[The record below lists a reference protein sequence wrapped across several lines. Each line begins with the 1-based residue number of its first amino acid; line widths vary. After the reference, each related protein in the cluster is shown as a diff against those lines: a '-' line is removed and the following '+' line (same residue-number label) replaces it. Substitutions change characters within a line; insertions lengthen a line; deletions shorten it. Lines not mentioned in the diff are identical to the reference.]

1 MLALSNADVFQTSSA
16 LKEALRICIEGFVAR
31 GVMLL
36 SIVRAAG
43 FHCLQRLPSLTRAA
57 LAGALCGPLL
67 LGCAGMCGEYDDGR
81 SDPRHGRAGRAL
93 ATAFH
98 TLAEQARLAPPP
110 KAECEAE
117 AAEAEKKA
125 AQAPAERDTNADL
138 ALRIRLE
145 YERECYRQAELRVRK
160 QLQALQAAAR
170 EALKSAG
177 ESEQAQ
183 R

>member
-1 MLALSNADVFQTSSA
+1 MLALSTADVIQTSSA
-16 LKEALRICIEGFVAR
+16 LKEGIGFGTR

-36 SIVRAAG
+36 SIARRTRAG
-43 FHCLQRLPSLTRAA
+43 LHCMRGLTTVTRAA
-57 LAGALCGPLL
+57 LAGAVCGPLL
-67 LGCAGMCGEYDDGR
+67 VGCAGMCDEYDDGR
-81 SDPRHGRAGRAL
+81 SDPRRGRAGRSL
-93 ATAFH
+93 AGAFR
-98 TLAEQARLAPPP
+98 TLADQARLAPPP

-125 AQAPAERDTNADL
+125 VQAPEHDANAEL

-160 QLQALQAAAR
+160 QLQVLQAAAR
-170 EALKSAG
+170 EAVKAAG

>member
-1 MLALSNADVFQTSSA
+1 
-16 LKEALRICIEGFVAR
+16 
-31 GVMLL
+31 MLL
-36 SIVRAAG
+36 SIARRARAAS
-43 FHCLQRLPSLTRAA
+43 FHRLHVLPTVTRAA
-57 LAGALCGPLL
+57 LTGALCGPLL

-81 SDPRHGRAGRAL
+81 SDPRHGRSGR
-93 ATAFH
+93 TAAAFR

-125 AQAPAERDTNADL
+125 AQAPAERDANAEL

-145 YERECYRQAELRVRK
+145 YERECYRQAELRVLK
-160 QLQALQAAAR
+160 QLQALQSAAR
-170 EALKSAG
+170 EAIKAAG
-177 ESEQAQ
+177 EVEQAQ

>member
-1 MLALSNADVFQTSSA
+1 MLALSTADVFQTSSA
-16 LKEALRICIEGFVAR
+16 LKEEIEGFVTR

-36 SIVRAAG
+36 SIARRTWAAG
-43 FHCLQRLPSLTRAA
+43 FHCLRGLPTVTRAA

-67 LGCAGMCGEYDDGR
+67 VGCAGMCGEYDDGR
-81 SDPRHGRAGRAL
+81 SDPRHGRAGRSL
-93 ATAFH
+93 AAAFR
-98 TLAEQARLAPPP
+98 TLADQSRLAPPP

-125 AQAPAERDTNADL
+125 AQAPAAQDANAEL

-145 YERECYRQAELRVRK
+145 YERECYRQAEQRVRK
-160 QLQALQAAAR
+160 QLQALQSAAR
-170 EALKSAG
+170 EVVKAG
-177 ESEQAQ
+177 EVEQAQ

>member
-1 MLALSNADVFQTSSA
+1 
-16 LKEALRICIEGFVAR
+16 
-31 GVMLL
+31 MLL
-36 SIVRAAG
+36 SIARRMRAAG
-43 FHCLQRLPSLTRAA
+43 LHCIGGLTSLTRAA
-57 LAGALCGPLL
+57 LAGAVCGPLL
-67 LGCAGMCGEYDDGR
+67 VGCAGMCDEYDDGR
-81 SDPRHGRAGRAL
+81 SNPHRGRPGRAL
-93 ATAFH
+93 NGAFR
-98 TLAEQARLAPPP
+98 TLADQARLAPPP

-117 AAEAEKKA
+117 AAEADKKA
-125 AQAPAERDTNADL
+125 AQPEHDANAEL

>member
-1 MLALSNADVFQTSSA
+1 MLALSTADVFQTSSA
-16 LKEALRICIEGFVAR
+16 LKEGSEGFVTR

-36 SIVRAAG
+36 SIARRTRAAG
-43 FHCLQRLPSLTRAA
+43 LHGLRGLPTTLTRAA
-57 LAGALCGPLL
+57 LAGTLCGPLL
-67 LGCAGMCGEYDDGR
+67 VGCAGMCGEYDDGR
-81 SDPRHGRAGRAL
+81 SDPRHGRTGRSVAAFRAL
-93 ATAFH
+93 S
-98 TLAEQARLAPPP
+98 EQARLAPPP

-125 AQAPAERDTNADL
+125 AQAPAGQDANAEL

-160 QLQALQAAAR
+160 QLQALQSAVR
-170 EALKSAG
+170 EAVKAAG
-177 ESEQAQ
+177 EPEQAQ

>member
-1 MLALSNADVFQTSSA
+1 MGGLTTV
-16 LKEALRICIEGFVAR
+16 
-31 GVMLL
+31 
-36 SIVRAAG
+36 
-43 FHCLQRLPSLTRAA
+43 TRAA
-57 LAGALCGPLL
+57 LAGAVCGPLL
-67 LGCAGMCGEYDDGR
+67 LGCAGMCDEYDDGR
-81 SDPRHGRAGRAL
+81 SDPRHGRAGRPLAGAL
-93 ATAFH
+93 R

-117 AAEAEKKA
+117 AADAERKA
-125 AQAPAERDTNADL
+125 AQAPTERDANAEL

-160 QLQALQAAAR
+160 QLQTLQSAAR
-170 EALKSAG
+170 EALKAAG